1 MKTMKR
7 KMLLQ
12 SENSFPKGMWLN
24 AVNMRGKVGYKL
36 IWRLK

>member
-7 KMLLQ
+7 KIVMQ
-12 SENSFPKGMWLN
+12 SEKSFPKGVCSKT
-24 AVNMRGKVGYKL
+24 VNMREKVGYKL